1 MSCTITVDGPCRRTL
16 SFSIDRSELEAAIEQ
31 RVTEVARQSSFKG
44 FRPGHAPLSLV
55 KKTHGKQITED
66 ARQAAM
72 SKAFEEAIK
81 EHSLSPV
88 GEPEMNLEKLNDEG
102 DGPFTFELTIEI
114 APEFELQEID
124 RIAVTVPVPPVTD
137 EMVEGEM
144 QHIRQQGATLE
155 DAAEGSAI
163 GPESILG
170 TTIVY
175 VVDGEEL
182 EARPDRPVLL
192 KHDIVDG
199 FPCPGAADAFSGKA
213 IGDTVE
219 LSAELPAHFEPKESA
234 GSQATLRV
242 TIDTH
247 RVMNVPPISEELLSR
262 AGVKD
267 EDELRM
273 KVRERLDG
281 QRARFREEQVDRAVE
296 AWLIEKHP
304 LELPERMTEKAIER
318 RVHEYAHQ
326 LVEQQGLD
334 SEAGHHQAEERREE
348 IADATRRSLH
358 ASFILSRIA
367 NAQKLGAGAED
378 VQAEIGALAKMH
390 NQDPKELLET
400 SVKEGWINDVA
411 MQVTDTKTRK
421 WLRER
426 TDVTEAELTPAE
438 PQDAAAGS

>member
-1 MSCTITVDGPCRRTL
+1 
-16 SFSIDRSELEAAIEQ
+16 
-31 RVTEVARQSSFKG
+31 
-44 FRPGHAPLSLV
+44 
-55 KKTHGKQITED
+55 
-66 ARQAAM
+66 
-72 SKAFEEAIK
+72 
-81 EHSLSPV
+81 
-88 GEPEMNLEKLNDEG
+88 
-102 DGPFTFELTIEI
+102 
-114 APEFELQEID
+114 
-124 RIAVTVPVPPVTD
+124 
-137 EMVEGEM
+137 
-144 QHIRQQGATLE
+144 
-155 DAAEGSAI
+155 
-163 GPESILG
+163 
-170 TTIVY
+170 
-175 VVDGEEL
+175 
-182 EARPDRPVLL
+182 
-192 KHDIVDG
+192 
-199 FPCPGAADAFSGKA
+199 KA